1 RRVQPPLVGGLLS
14 LMGQLLSHSH
24 RRQLRRLG
32 ALEKPVSAVIRTR
45 LDGRPGFLDQ
55 FLRRRILGLESREPL
70 QGVEVAL
77 RDTSEGLQQSFR
89 RDLLLPEDAQKVLYG
104 ALGDAKLSR
113 ELGKLIGKSAFV
125 LSRLADEGKNLLLG
139 QAVPD
144 DNVAGVDVSASND
157 RLLARNLANRRR
169 RPRQSGGG

>member
-1 RRVQPPLVGGLLS
+1 
-14 LMGQLLSHSH
+14 
-24 RRQLRRLG
+24 
-32 ALEKPVSAVIRTR
+32 
-45 LDGRPGFLDQ
+45 
-55 FLRRRILGLESREPL
+55 
-70 QGVEVAL
+70 
-77 RDTSEGLQQSFR
+77 QQSFR

-157 RLLARNLANRRR
+157 RLPARNLANRSR